1 MYMYW
6 WCCCDNAKRVSFLYF
21 QPYEDKLKDLQK
33 LTKDLWERVKERQ
46 DRPKFVHTSL
56 SIFLCKLLLT
66 SLLFVQTSFVS
77 RCQSSRL
84 TDARDAMFE

>member
-1 MYMYW
+1 MHW
-6 WCCCDNAKRVSFLYF
+6 LCCCDNTKRVSFLHF

-46 DRPKFVHTSL
+46 DRPKFVYTSL
-56 SIFLCKLLLT
+56 SIFLCIMLLT

-77 RCQSSRL
+77 RCHYGQL
-84 TDARDAMFE
+84 TDTRDAMFE